1 MKPDAT
7 QWIAERPALLRIN
20 FPRKGPVM
28 FGKLLSLAGAAWT
41 KSKSEGSFL
50 LLLILTA
57 TAVKPAIFSASPAPV
72 DRGYAIAGGVD
83 KPRLIASATNDGILL
98 SADDAAPFKSWSLA
112 SGKGSPSTFIYAACD
127 GKSPPRIYSYTI
139 GADASGDVTP
149 APTPAPVPTP
159 LPPVVQ
165 KIAVTIL
172 EESHDRTPAQAAVI
186 ASPAL
191 RQYAAAGGHVFAAI
205 DKDVKSPDGSTPA
218 KFKEW
223 IDYAA
228 SRGAALPHI
237 FVTAKDSGQLLYD
250 GPLPATEAEALSI
263 AKKYGG

>member
-127 GKSPPRIYSYTI
+127 GKSPPRILQLHDRRGRLGRRNARPNS
-139 GADASGDVTP
+139 GAGSNAAPSGRSKNRRDDP
-149 APTPAPVPTP
+149 RR
-159 LPPVVQ
+159 
-165 KIAVTIL
+165 
-172 EESHDRTPAQAAVI
+172 SHDRTPAQAAVI

-205 DKDVKSPDGSTPA
+205 DKNVKSPDGSTPA